1 MKCKFLEHQV
11 CVRSN
16 GQYRLCCVSLE
27 KDNKENIKDTT
38 PQEWHDSELP
48 TMAREQFSR
57 GEWPDACTRCEQ
69 LEAKGLESMRTK
81 VKEDGTRYVRNHF
94 GPGLSHFDI
103 RFGNSC
109 NLKCISCFHMSSS
122 SLAQEAIEM
131 NKAGIEPLHLPLLDE
146 PDFNWAS
153 DETMKRFED
162 LPIKEVYLTGGE
174 PMMVRHLPK
183 FLEKLDSSVIIRFN
197 TNGTIWNPIVSKMLK
212 RFQSVIMSMSLDAT
226 SKKID
231 YIRHGSKWDEI
242 EVNTQRYAEFC
253 TVDITPTI
261 SILNA
266 SYYNEIVDWASSNH
280 FKLYNDNLLLTP
292 DWLHVKNAP
301 DELKKDYGNI
311 KLPGLL
317 EWSNSSADPVWI
329 EHFKKQITKLD
340 NWRGMYIKDYLP
352 EVAKAYGIN

>member
-1 MKCKFLEHQV
+1 MKCKYLEHQV
-11 CVRSN
+11 CVRSD

-27 KDNKENIKDTT
+27 KDNKENIKDMT
-38 PQEWHDSELP
+38 PQEWHNSEFP
-48 TMAREQFSR
+48 TTAREQFDR
-57 GEWPDACTRCEQ
+57 NEWPDACTRCEQ
-69 LEAKGLESMRTK
+69 LEEKGLDSMRTK
-81 VKEDGTRYVRNHF
+81 VKDDGTRYVRHEY

-109 NLKCISCFHMSSS
+109 NLKCISCFQMSSS

-131 NKAGIEPLHLPLLDE
+131 NKAGVEPLHLPLLAE
-146 PDFNWAS
+146 PNFNWAN
-153 DETMKRFED
+153 DDTMKRFEG

-183 FLEKLDSSVIIRFN
+183 FLEKLDSSVIVRFN

-212 RFQSVIMSMSLDAT
+212 RFSSVIMSMSLDAA

-242 EVNTQRYAEFC
+242 EVNAQRYAEFC

-261 SILNA
+261 SVLNA
-266 SYYNEIVDWASSNH
+266 SYYDEIVDWSSSNH

-292 DWLHVKNAP
+292 EWLHVKNAP

-311 KLPGLL
+311 KLPGLT
-317 EWSNSSADPVWI
+317 EWANSSADAMWI
-329 EHFKKQITKLD
+329 EHFKRQITKLD

-352 EVAKAYGIN
+352 EVAKAYGLN